1 MYINI
6 NALHYYSQSILPEC
20 ARLQITSH
28 TVLHTFLNS
37 RLQHWNGAVTLQT
50 SRVTQVSILQQC
62 QQVSTPQLLH
72 DEQRRCEHSVLFS
85 KHTSTWPR
93 DWYVTGY
100 WRQLTPAGEIYC
112 DRFLLCERF
121 NPQNI
126 SLQWYRIDSVL
137 HQTRAISLGL
147 LNEYPKT
154 SSRYRKKI
162 SYLEITTF
170 MSLALLLRNL

>member
-1 MYINI
+1 MLYII
-6 NALHYYSQSILPEC
+6 IHKAFYLSVHVC
-20 ARLQITSH
+20 KSH
-28 TVLHTFLNS
+28 LVLHTSLNS

-62 QQVSTPQLLH
+62 HQVSTPQLLH

-100 WRQLTPAGEIYC
+100 WRELTPAGEIYC
-112 DRFLLCERF
+112 DLFLLCERF

-170 MSLALLLRNL
+170 ICLALLLRNLWK